1 MQNVIYAATGYGY
14 SVQVIDGG
22 EVVYEYMAGN
32 HQRESQA
39 FVDARSPQAVR
50 LSQLQRWA
58 KQTAGEIANERRIPA
73 SRIEYDADLEAAL
86 QEQFCLNERTE
97 Q

>member
-14 SVQVIDGG
+14 CIQVIDGG
-22 EVVYEYMAGN
+22 EVVYDYSAGN
-32 HQRESQA
+32 HQQESQA
-39 FVDARSPQAVR
+39 FVDPCSPNAVR

-73 SRIEYDADLEAAL
+73 NRIEYDPDLEAAL
-86 QEQFCLNERTE
+86 QEKFYLNERTE